1 MCIRDRDSFDFLS
14 EKLSKNHHDVDQIV
28 AKINAFQVAIPSWAL
43 GAGGTRFG
51 RFSFYGEP
59 SSLEQKIDDIGLIHR
74 LTQTAGAISLH
85 IPWDITSDYTA
96 IKQKADELNIKFVA
110 VNSNTF
116 QDQIDAE

>member
-1 MCIRDRDSFDFLS
+1 MRLTKNQITDQNKSCLDSHQDSFDFLS

-28 AKINAFQVAIPSWAL
+28 AKINSFQVAIPSWAL

-74 LTQTAGAISLH
+74 LTQTA
-85 IPWDITSDYTA
+85 
-96 IKQKADELNIKFVA
+96 
-110 VNSNTF
+110 
-116 QDQIDAE
+116 